1 MLNAGLVQAFANLN
15 TDGFVRG
22 MRTLKKQGDEFAKT
36 MGPKFTQVGK
46 TLTTSLTL
54 PLGLAGGAM
63 IKLASDA
70 EETSAKFNTVFS
82 SINADAQKSA
92 KVLTDSF
99 GLSKKAS
106 EELLGNTGDLL
117 TGFGFT
123 QSAALDL
130 STEVN
135 KLAVDLASFT
145 NFSGGAEGAS
155 AALTKALL
163 GERESVKSLG
173 ISILEA
179 DVNAKMLV
187 NTQKGLTFES
197 ERQAKAFA
205 TLQLA
210 QEQSK
215 NAIGDFSRTQNSFA
229 NQSRQLKAEL
239 EDLAVVF
246 GNKLLPL
253 ATRLVGSARGM
264 IESFS
269 GLTDASKKFTVA
281 LGGIAFLA
289 GPTLLFLGSLA
300 KAYLSLQLALP
311 KLIIAVKSLNLAMLA
326 NPYVAVGVAVAALA
340 IKFNNARVEANKLK
354 KEIQDVANLEFK
366 VSSLQA
372 VNDTI
377 DKVSE
382 KIEKIKKT
390 GKDRVG
396 LIGGNTA
403 GEIKELKSLG
413 QQLDILKQQRSN
425 IVFGG
430 FANELEAESKQAND
444 LSQSVNRVS
453 ESISHLRTK
462 TDKPVDIIIGG
473 NWTDLFD
480 IAKNA
485 EMDLNLPEK
494 IAPQGSMARLQQDLA
509 KLQESLAFTAD
520 PEKFKSLQT
529 QIETLE
535 KRLHGMTAIPDK
547 IAPEGSMAKLKQDLA
562 ALQLQLEFTA
572 DPVKFALLNEEIEDL
587 QIKLGLLQGDAVKGT
602 NSMAGLANSIGSI
615 FERAALQGENL
626 SQVLK
631 GIIKQL
637 AARAFVTGIGIL
649 LTGGVKEGSTFLKT
663 MFGGMFHSGGVVQG
677 SGDRM
682 IRAKGG
688 EMVLTKSQQKA
699 LSMGMTAPSG
709 GGMSQGQIERAFS
722 NALSRHIRG
731 VSDRQIFEMSE
742 KGRYN

>member
-1 MLNAGLVQAFANLN
+1 MLNAGTVQAFATLGIE
-15 TDGFVRG
+15 GFKAS
-22 MRTLKKQGDEFAKT
+22 MRKIRDLGNKL
-36 MGPKFTQVGK
+36 PKDLDKSFMKAGQS
-46 TLTTSLTL
+46 LTTRLTI
-54 PLGLAGGAM
+54 PIGIAGGAM

-82 SINADAQKSA
+82 SINADAKRSA

-99 GLSKKAS
+99 GLSQKAS
-106 EELLGNTGDLL
+106 QELLGNTGDLL

-215 NAIGDFSRTQNSFA
+215 NAIGDFARTSDSFA
-229 NQSRQLKAEL
+229 NQTRQLRAEIS
-239 EDLAVVF
+239 DLAVVF

-264 IESFS
+264 IDSFS
-269 GLTDASKKFTVA
+269 GLTDASKSFTLA
-281 LGGIAFLA
+281 LGGIAFIA

-300 KAYLSLQLALP
+300 KAYLGLVAVLP
-311 KLIIAVKSLNLAMLA
+311 KVIAGVKALNLAMLA

-340 IKFNNARVEANKLK
+340 IKFNNARIEANKLK
-354 KEIQDVANLEFK
+354 KEIQDASNLEFK

-377 DKVSE
+377 DKVQQKIDDLRAKGSSRNNNIISGSLPSE
-382 KIEKIKKT
+382 
-390 GKDRVG
+390 
-396 LIGGNTA
+396 L
-403 GEIKELKSLG
+403 KELKSLE
-413 QQLDILKQQRSN
+413 QQLATLIQQRSN

-430 FANELEAESKQAND
+430 FANELKAESEEATR
-444 LSQSVNRVS
+444 LAQSIKNVSKSIEAVRVS
-453 ESISHLRTK
+453 SQA
-462 TDKPVDIIIGG
+462 PVDFI
-473 NWTDLFD
+473 FD
-480 IAKNA
+480 VQEIVDVETGLDRLHNQMVQFQSGFTLPEMIAPEGSIAK
-485 EMDLNLPEK
+485 
-494 IAPQGSMARLQQDLA
+494 LQQDLA
-509 KLQESLAFTAD
+509 KLQLQLAYTAD
-520 PEKFKSLQT
+520 PTKFAMLKEQIEQT
-529 QIETLE
+529 QLA
-535 KRLHGMTAIPDK
+535 LDGMTSNATQSGN
-547 IAPEGSMAKLKQDLA
+547 AM
-562 ALQLQLEFTA
+562 
-572 DPVKFALLNEEIEDL
+572 
-587 QIKLGLLQGDAVKGT
+587 
-602 NSMAGLANSIGSI
+602 MGLANSIGNI

-637 AARAFVTGIGIL
+637 AARAFVTGIGAL
-649 LTGGVKEGSTFLKT
+649 LTGGASLGDKGFLGT
-663 MFGGMFHSGGVVQG
+663 LFGGLFHSGGVVQG
-677 SGDRM
+677 SGERM

-699 LSMGMTAPSG
+699 LSMGATTPTSSISPDA
-709 GGMSQGQIERAFS
+709 MSMAFERALDRKLNKLS
-722 NALSRHIRG
+722 SEEIYYLSR
-731 VSDRQIFEMSE
+731 
-742 KGRYN
+742 KGQFTF

>member
-1 MLNAGLVQAFANLN
+1 MLNAGTVQAFATL
-15 TDGFVRG
+15 DDKGFTSG
-22 MRTLKKQGDEFAKT
+22 MSNMKKQGDKFAKSMAT
-36 MGPKFTQVGK
+36 NFTQIGK
-46 TLTTSLTL
+46 SLTTSLTL
-54 PLGLAGGAM
+54 PLGLAGAGM

-82 SINADAQKSA
+82 SINADAQNSA

-215 NAIGDFSRTQNSFA
+215 NAIGDFARTSDSFA
-229 NQSRQLKAEL
+229 NQTRQLRAEIS
-239 EDLAVVF
+239 DLAVDL
-246 GNKLLPL
+246 GQKLLPIATKLIGKARDMVKGFINLSDNAKTLGL
-253 ATRLVGSARGM
+253 AIA
-264 IESFS
+264 
-269 GLTDASKKFTVA
+269 
-281 LGGIAFLA
+281 GIAFIA
-289 GPTLLFLGSLA
+289 GPTILALGTLASAISAISLPVLGVIAVVGGIGFAFA
-300 KAYLSLQLALP
+300 KALKQTGSATGAMQLMLDKMLNHTISVVQDMLKTMDWAGLGIFDSAISALDSLKRNVEDTDAFTPLADATNFIKDSFNALKTSMSAFNLDP
-311 KLIIAVKSLNLAMLA
+311 AKKQVQEFGDIVRANFEGIAENV
-326 NPYVAVGVAVAALA
+326 
-340 IKFNNARVEANKLK
+340 
-354 KEIQDVANLEFK
+354 
-366 VSSLQA
+366 
-372 VNDTI
+372 
-377 DKVSE
+377 
-382 KIEKIKKT
+382 
-390 GKDRVG
+390 RVG
-396 LIGGNTA
+396 TIIDADAEVEGFKKVDT
-403 GEIKELKSLG
+403 
-413 QQLDILKQQRSN
+413 Q
-425 IVFGG
+425 IVT
-430 FANELEAESKQAND
+430 
-444 LSQSVNRVS
+444 
-453 ESISHLRTK
+453 TK
-462 TDKPVDIIIGG
+462 TSLDGLE
-473 NWTDLFD
+473 T
-480 IAKNA
+480 NA
-485 EMDLNLPEK
+485 M
-494 IAPQGSMARLQQDLA
+494 QSSMA
-509 KLQESLAFTAD
+509 
-520 PEKFKSLQT
+520 
-529 QIETLE
+529 
-535 KRLHGMTAIPDK
+535 M
-547 IAPEGSMAKLKQDLA
+547 M
-562 ALQLQLEFTA
+562 
-572 DPVKFALLNEEIEDL
+572 
-587 QIKLGLLQGDAVKGT
+587 
-602 NSMAGLANSIGSI
+602 GLANSIGNI

-631 GIIKQL
+631 GILKQL
-637 AARAFVTGIGIL
+637 AARAFVTGIGAL
-649 LTGGVKEGSTFLKT
+649 LSGGASLGTDGFLKT

-709 GGMSQGQIERAFS
+709 GMSSEAMSMAFERALDKKLGKLG
-722 NALSRHIRG
+722 AEEIYYLTR
-731 VSDRQIFEMSE
+731 
-742 KGRYN
+742 KGQFTY